1 MLSDECKVP
10 PTSSY
15 FARPLCVCC
24 VCQVCTTQPPS
35 VPSPPFVFSVTDVRA
50 SSVTID
56 WTPPASD
63 GGAAITAYIV
73 SVGPYQAGTATGWY
87 GMKWGG

>member
-1 MLSDECKVP
+1 MCVFV
-10 PTSSY
+10 Y
-15 FARPLCVCC
+15 VCVLCALA
-24 VCQVCTTQPPS
+24 CQVCTTQPPS

-87 GMKWGG
+87 DVGRLTLSCWVDLA